1 MTMRRWVHPHQ
12 QHEDPMGSTPGRAH
26 PRSRPSGGVG
36 AGSRRRLRA
45 TTRVSGAPQR
55 PGALVPG
62 HRGWLRAYR
71 SPGRPHETRLLLHPP
86 GGRRRHDL
94 DRPALPRRPAPD
106 EDSRKQALLHA
117 EEESF
122 RLAAVRVSS
131 GPRASLPVGKLPP
144 ALLADLRVCDAR
156 RVAGSPHRIGRLRDR
171 YPKRVPRGGNGSDHV
186 HAAHTHARPSIVG
199 STPVL
204 LLPEFHRSR

>member
-1 MTMRRWVHPHQ
+1 MQDLVADCGRLRGFLVLRNDLELLFLVTVDGSGPIGLQAVPMKLDSCFTRLAEDDDTTWIVRRFRDARLPTR
-12 QHEDPMGSTPGRAH
+12 TPG
-26 PRSRPSGGVG
+26 SK
-36 AGSRRRLRA
+36 
-45 TTRVSGAPQR
+45 
-55 PGALVPG
+55 
-62 HRGWLRAYR
+62 
-71 SPGRPHETRLLLHPP
+71 RLLN
-86 GGRRRHDL
+86 
-94 DRPALPRRPAPD
+94 
-106 EDSRKQALLHA
+106 A

>member
-1 MTMRRWVHPHQ
+1 MRIPW
-12 QHEDPMGSTPGRAH
+12 GSTPGRAH

-36 AGSRRRLRA
+36 AGSCRRLRA

-71 SPGRPHETRLLLHPP
+71 SPGRPHELDSCFTRLAEDDDTTWIVRRFRDARLPTRTP
-86 GGRRRHDL
+86 GSKR
-94 DRPALPRRPAPD
+94 
-106 EDSRKQALLHA
+106 LLHA
-117 EEESF
+117 EEGSS

-131 GPRASLPVGKLPP
+131 GPRASLPVGKLPS

-171 YPKRVPRGGNGSDHV
+171 YPKRGPRGGNGSDHV
-186 HAAHTHARPSIVG
+186 HAAHTHAGPSIVG